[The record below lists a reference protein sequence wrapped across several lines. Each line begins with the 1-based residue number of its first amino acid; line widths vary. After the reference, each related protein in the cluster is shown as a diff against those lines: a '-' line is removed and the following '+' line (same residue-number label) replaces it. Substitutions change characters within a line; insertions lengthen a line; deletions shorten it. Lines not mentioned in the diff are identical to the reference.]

1 MTDDN
6 VQTTSPEQS
15 KSNQAAGPF
24 APVTESVSLFRRW
37 WRMVV
42 RADVDQQT
50 VIDKVREDS
59 GFTPHFA
66 FMTSMSAGI
75 AILGLLLSSPA
86 VVIGAMLL
94 SPLMGPIMGAGFAL
108 AVGDSAWLK
117 ESGKAIVLGT
127 IISILFAGLVVTLSP
142 LQTVTAEIAARTRP
156 NLFDLLV
163 ALFSAMAGAYAMI
176 RGRMGTIVG
185 VAIATALMPPLAV
198 VGFGLATF
206 NWAVFGGSLL
216 LFFTN
221 LMTIALTATAMA
233 WLYGFRSYL
242 SERQSQF
249 QIAAMVVVFIA
260 LAIPLGL
267 SLRQIA
273 WEANVSRS
281 ANGYIKDQFG
291 KRSSVSQIEI
301 DFDADPIVINATVF
315 TPKILAG
322 AAEQSSRVLSRTLG
336 KPISVNLDQF
346 KVETGED
353 ANSAELAAAK
363 MREQAQEAEIQV
375 TRLREN
381 LALIA
386 GVSVDDVTLDTSKRR
401 AMVVAKPLSGASLAS
416 YYALEQRVAS
426 GAKGWIIR
434 LQPPAIALPELI
446 VTDGV
451 LDPKSNNNLNLIIWA
466 YGRIGLP
473 LGMNGAAADRAV
485 VKEALT
491 AKNVVIAQESGM
503 VTPNGGVRLR
513 WLAPSEGVSAE

>member
-1 MTDDN
+1 MR
-6 VQTTSPEQS
+6 
-15 KSNQAAGPF
+15 
-24 APVTESVSLFRRW
+24 LFRRW
-37 WRMVV
+37 WRIAV
-42 RADVDQQT
+42 RADVDQQA

-117 ESGKAIVLGT
+117 ESGKAILLGT

-163 ALFSAMAGAYAMI
+163 ALFSALAGGYAMI

-291 KRSSVSQIEI
+291 KRASVSQIEI
-301 DFDADPIVINATVF
+301 DFDADPILINATVF

-322 AAEQSSRVLSRTLG
+322 AAEQSSRVLSRNLG
-336 KPISVNLDQF
+336 KPIFVNVEQF

-363 MREQAQEAEIQV
+363 MREQAQQAEIQV

-401 AMVVAKPLSGASLAS
+401 AMVVSKVLTGASLAS
-416 YYALEQRVAS
+416 YYALEQRVAA

-434 LQPPAIALPELI
+434 LQPPAIALPELKI
-446 VTDGV
+446 TDGAV
-451 LDPKSNNNLNLIIWA
+451 DPASSNDLDLTIWA
-466 YGRIGLP
+466 SERIGLP
-473 LGMNGAAADRAV
+473 LGISGIAANRAV
-485 VKEALT
+485 AREVLKA
-491 AKNVVIAQESGM
+491 NNISVAQESETAIPGSA
-503 VTPNGGVRLR
+503 VKLR
-513 WLAPSEGVSAE
+513 WLAPPESSSSSQ

>member
-1 MTDDN
+1 MTDDR
-6 VQTTSPEQS
+6 VQIPSPEQS
-15 KSNQAAGPF
+15 KLDQPSGPF
-24 APVTESVSLFRRW
+24 APVTESINLFRRW

-117 ESGKAIVLGT
+117 ASGKAIVLGT

-273 WEANVSRS
+273 WEAN
-281 ANGYIKDQFG
+281 
-291 KRSSVSQIEI
+291 
-301 DFDADPIVINATVF
+301 
-315 TPKILAG
+315 
-322 AAEQSSRVLSRTLG
+322 EQSSRVLSRTLG
-336 KPISVNLDQF
+336 KPILVNLDQF

-401 AMVVAKPLSGASLAS
+401 AMVVAKPLPGASLAS

-426 GAKGWIIR
+426 GAKGWVIR

-451 LDPKSNNNLNLIIWA
+451 LDPKSNNNLALIIWA

-473 LGMNGAAADRAV
+473 LGMNGSAIDRAV
-485 VKEALT
+485 VKEAL
-491 AKNVVIAQESGM
+491 AVKNVTIAQESEM